1 MTQGAAQFFK
11 AAKQD
16 QALQDKLKATSDP
29 KAFIEIA
36 AQSGYQ
42 FTVED
47 LNTAIEQLSEAEVAA
62 MINPGVGPRQHILPR

>member
-16 QALQDKLKATSDP
+16 QALQNKLKATSDP

-36 AQSGYQ
+36 AQNGYQ

-47 LNTAIEQLSEAEVAA
+47 LNTAIERLSEAEVAA
-62 MINPGVGPRQHILPR
+62 MINPGVGPRHHILPR